1 MLSVNYDVI
10 DKLSI
15 NYKEKEIE
23 QLVKVGIHHY
33 FVDPIKARLRRIEGR
48 DAIRA
53 RRKIEGRDAIR
64 ARRYIEGRD
73 AIQARRNT

>member
-1 MLSVNYDVI
+1 M
-10 DKLSI
+10 
-15 NYKEKEIE
+15 
-23 QLVKVGIHHY
+23 GIRHC
-33 FVDPIKARLRRIEGR
+33 FVDPIKARFRRIEGR

-53 RRKIEGRDAIR
+53 RRKIEGRDAKQ